1 MRRTGYLVLAAAL
14 AATPAMGQQEPV
26 GAPEAELGARV
37 DRLERIVGSRAL
49 REMRER
55 MTSLQ
60 REVQELRG
68 RVQEQGHTIE
78 QQRQRIRDLYDDL
91 DRRLLA
97 VERSGPAPG
106 GEAVSDL
113 APPQAEGENE
123 AYRKAFGLLRE
134 LRYEEAVTAFRD
146 FLKKYPESRYAHTAR
161 YWVAE
166 ALYAQRRFEAAVE
179 AYRDLLEAHPES
191 SREAEAR
198 LKIGYSLEET
208 GDAEAARTALE
219 EVVAEFPE
227 STEAEQAKKRLQA
240 IRQAEEEA
248 AEEEASSG
256 EGDSG
261 SSGSG
266 SAGSGSGGS
275 AGDAAE

>member
-1 MRRTGYLVLAAAL
+1 MRRTGFLVLAAAL
-14 AATPAMGQQEPV
+14 AATPAMGQQESA
-26 GAPEAELGARV
+26 GAPEAELGSRV

-134 LRYEEAVTAFRD
+134 LRYEEAVSAFRD
-146 FLKKYPESRYAHTAR
+146 FLEKYPESRYAHTAR

-179 AYRDLLEAHPES
+179 AYRQLLEAHPES
-191 SREAEAR
+191 PREAEAR

-208 GDAEAARTALE
+208 GDTEAARSALE
-219 EVVAEFPE
+219 EVVAAFPD
-227 STEAEQAKKRLQA
+227 STEAEQAEKRLQA
-240 IRQAEEEA
+240 IRRAQEEAEA
-248 AEEEASSG
+248 AEQAAS
-256 EGDSG
+256 EGDAEGSTSG
-261 SSGSG
+261 SP
-266 SAGSGSGGS
+266 SGGS
-275 AGDAAE
+275 AGDSAE

>member
-1 MRRTGYLVLAAAL
+1 MRRTGYLALAAAL
-14 AATPAMGQQEPV
+14 AAAPAMGQEEPA
-26 GAPEAELGARV
+26 GTPRADLGTRV
-37 DRLERIVGSRAL
+37 ERLERIVGSQAL

-113 APPQAEGENE
+113 APPQSEGENE

-134 LRYEEAVTAFRD
+134 LRYEEAVSAFRD
-146 FLKKYPESRYAHTAR
+146 FLEKYPESRYAHTAR

-166 ALYAQRRFEAAVE
+166 ALYAQRRFEGAVE

-191 SREAEAR
+191 SRKAEAR

-208 GDAEAARTALE
+208 GDTEAARKALE
-219 EVVAEFPE
+219 EVVAEFPD
-227 STEAEQAKKRLQA
+227 STEAEQAQKRLQA
-240 IRQAEEEA
+240 IRLAEEEA
-248 AEEEASSG
+248 AAAEESAG
-256 EGDSG
+256 EGNSG
-261 SSGSG
+261 SNGSG
-266 SAGSGSGGS
+266 SNGSG
-275 AGDAAE
+275 GDAAE

>member
-1 MRRTGYLVLAAAL
+1 MRRTGYLALAAAL
-14 AATPAMGQQEPV
+14 AATPAMGQEEPA
-26 GAPEAELGARV
+26 GGSEPALDSRV
-37 DRLERIVGSRAL
+37 ERLERIVGSRAL

-134 LRYEEAVTAFRD
+134 LRYEEAVSAFRD
-146 FLKKYPESRYAHTAR
+146 FLEKYPESRYAHTAR

-166 ALYAQRRFEAAVE
+166 ALYAQRRFEGAVE

-191 SREAEAR
+191 SRKAEAR
-198 LKIGYSLEET
+198 LKIGYSLEEM
-208 GDAEAARTALE
+208 GDAEAARKALE
-219 EVVAEFPE
+219 EVVAEFPD
-227 STEAEQAKKRLQA
+227 STEAEQAQKRLQA
-240 IRQAEEEA
+240 IRRAEEEA
-248 AEEEASSG
+248 AAAEESAG
-256 EGDSG
+256 EGNAG
-261 SSGSG
+261 SDGSG
-266 SAGSGSGGS
+266 SNGSG
-275 AGDAAE
+275 GDAAE

>member
-1 MRRTGYLVLAAAL
+1 MRRTGYLALAAAL
-14 AATPAMGQQEPV
+14 VITPAAGQEEPTD
-26 GAPEAELGARV
+26 AAPPEAELGSRV
-37 DRLERIVGSRAL
+37 ERLERIVGSQAL

-68 RVQEQGHTIE
+68 QVQEQGHTIK

-113 APPQAEGENE
+113 APPQAEGESE
-123 AYRKAFGLLRE
+123 AYREAFGLLRE
-134 LRYEEAVTAFRD
+134 LRYEEAVSAFRD
-146 FLKKYPESRYAHTAR
+146 FLDEYPDSRYAHTAR

-179 AYRDLLEAHPES
+179 AYQKLLDAHPES

-198 LKIGYSLEET
+198 LKIGYSLEES
-208 GDAEAARTALE
+208 GDREGARAALQ
-219 EVVAEFPE
+219 EVVAEFPD
-227 STEAEQAKKRLQA
+227 STEAEQAEKRLRA
-240 IRQAEEEA
+240 IRQAEEEEAEPGTASEAGAGEA
-248 AEEEASSG
+248 ARGATE
-256 EGDSG
+256 
-261 SSGSG
+261 
-266 SAGSGSGGS
+266 
-275 AGDAAE
+275 

>member
-1 MRRTGYLVLAAAL
+1 MRRTGYLALAAAL
-14 AATPAMGQQEPV
+14 MAAPAAGQEEEQVRTDGGSGPL
-26 GAPEAELGARV
+26 AERV
-37 DRLERIVGSRAL
+37 ERLERIVGSRAL

-68 RVQEQGHTIE
+68 QVQEQGHTID
-78 QQRQRIRDLYDDL
+78 QQRQRLRDLYDDL

-97 VERSGPAPG
+97 VERSGPTPGG

-113 APPQAEGENE
+113 APPESEGENE
-123 AYRKAFGLLRE
+123 AYREAFDLLRE
-134 LRYEEAVTAFRD
+134 LRYEEAVSAFRD
-146 FLKKYPESRYAHTAR
+146 FLEEYPESRYAHTAH

-198 LKIGYSLEET
+198 LKIGYSLDET
-208 GDAEAARTALE
+208 GEQEEARSALE
-219 EVVAEFPE
+219 EVVEDFPD
-227 STEAEQAKKRLQA
+227 STEAEQAEKRIRA
-240 IRQAEEEA
+240 IEQAEEEA
-248 AEEEASSG
+248 DDDGDTDDEANG
-256 EGDSG
+256 EDED
-261 SSGSG
+261 
-266 SAGSGSGGS
+266 SAGGNS
-275 AGDAAE
+275 E